1 MSNNLIVTQGLGS
14 AGGAI
19 ALSVLSFTPNP
30 GSLVI
35 VFSDL
40 VSLTGDA
47 ASSANWSITPGIG
60 LNPITINSVSV
71 VGNTVTVNTSEHQ
84 TGSYTLNYPQGIVSY
99 LDGSPFVG
107 PFTHVYSNVGVIP
120 FLTMVR
126 GVDARAL
133 DVVFSEA
140 VNLQDALT
148 PSNYTITGPSTVT
161 VTSVEKQT
169 DQAFRL
175 NTTVQVR
182 NGSYVLQASNIRD
195 LAGNAI

>member
-1 MSNNLIVTQGLGS
+1 MNNLIVTQGLGN

-40 VSLTGDA
+40 VALTGDA
-47 ASSANWSITPGIG
+47 ASSTNWSITPGIG
-60 LNPITINSVSV
+60 LNPITINSVVV

-99 LDGSPFVG
+99 LDGSPFIG
-107 PFTHVYSNVGVIP
+107 PFTHVYSNVGVVP

-126 GVDARAL
+126 GVDARAI

-148 PSNYTITGPSTVT
+148 PGNYSITGASTVT

-182 NGSYVLQASNIRD
+182 SGSYTLQASNIRD
-195 LAGNAI
+195 LAGNVI